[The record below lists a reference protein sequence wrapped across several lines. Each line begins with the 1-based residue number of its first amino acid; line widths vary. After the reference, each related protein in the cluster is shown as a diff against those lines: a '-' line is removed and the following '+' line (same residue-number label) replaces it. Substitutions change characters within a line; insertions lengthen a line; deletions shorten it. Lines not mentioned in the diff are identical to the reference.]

1 MLCKIIVIFPAVLLR
16 VTLHQDGQVVK
27 ALDVRCN
34 GHMSTWVHTPL
45 LVVSLGLPRWC
56 SGRESACQR
65 RRHRRCG
72 FNPWAGTIPWRRKRQ
87 LTPVFLPRES
97 HGQRSL
103 AGYSPWGRK
112 KSDTTEHTHTHT
124 RTGIEGI
131 KTENRNEAITQQ
143 VKCKSPLEHVA
154 HLKIF
159 QKFTGCPA
167 QSPC

>member
-1 MLCKIIVIFPAVLLR
+1 MTIMLCKIIVIFPAVLLR

-56 SGRESACQR
+56 SGRESACQC

-124 RTGIEGI
+124 HTH
-131 KTENRNEAITQQ
+131 TNRHRGHKDRE
-143 VKCKSPLEHVA
+143 
-154 HLKIF
+154 
-159 QKFTGCPA
+159 QKRGHNPA
-167 QSPC
+167 SEM

>member
-1 MLCKIIVIFPAVLLR
+1 MTIMLCKIIVIFPAVLLR

-112 KSDTTEHTHTHT
+112 KSDTTEQLIFYFIFYSLANAGY
-124 RTGIEGI
+124 TGLIPGPG
-131 KTENRNEAITQQ
+131 RSHMSQG
-143 VKCKSPLEHVA
+143 S
-154 HLKIF
+154 
-159 QKFTGCPA
+159 
-167 QSPC
+167 

>member
-1 MLCKIIVIFPAVLLR
+1 MMTIMLCKIIVIFPAVLLR

-112 KSDTTEHTHTHT
+112 KSDTTEQLIFYFIFYSLANAGY
-124 RTGIEGI
+124 TGLIPGPG
-131 KTENRNEAITQQ
+131 RSHMSQG
-143 VKCKSPLEHVA
+143 S
-154 HLKIF
+154 
-159 QKFTGCPA
+159 
-167 QSPC
+167 